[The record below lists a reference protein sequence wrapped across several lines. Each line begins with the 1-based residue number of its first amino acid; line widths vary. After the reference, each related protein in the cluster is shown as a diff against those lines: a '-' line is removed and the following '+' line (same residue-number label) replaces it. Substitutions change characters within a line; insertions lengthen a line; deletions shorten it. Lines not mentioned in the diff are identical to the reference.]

1 MLKILLCSLDF
12 RRPIMQRSTTR
23 RSATQRNA
31 AQRNATQRNA
41 TQLNSTQL
49 NSTQLN
55 STQLNSTQLNATQ
68 LNARFSVS
76 FRKTPVLFFRGLIFL
91 RKTFSRSY
99 FPFHPAFNLFRS
111 FQNIR
116 RSFGFR
122 MFLQQQ
128 SLLDYFARFPFSP
141 RIRPP

>member
-23 RSATQRNA
+23 RDA

-41 TQLNSTQL
+41 TQRSATQRNSTQL

>member
-1 MLKILLCSLDF
+1 LILGGLSC
-12 RRPIMQRSTTR
+12 
-23 RSATQRNA
+23 NA
-31 AQRNATQRNA
+31 AQRDATQRNATQRNA
-41 TQLNSTQL
+41 TQR
-49 NSTQLN
+49 
-55 STQLNSTQLNATQ
+55 NATQ
-68 LNARFSVS
+68 RNATQRNATQRNATYARVLVS

-99 FPFHPAFNLFRS
+99 FPSHPAFNLFRS

>member
-41 TQLNSTQL
+41 TQL

>member
-1 MLKILLCSLDF
+1 LILGGLSCNAA
-12 RRPIMQRSTTR
+12 QRD
-23 RSATQRNA
+23 A

-41 TQLNSTQL
+41 TQRSATQR
-49 NSTQLN
+49 N

-68 LNARFSVS
+68 LNTRFSVS